1 MKDKLEL
8 DLQVEEIQSEEIQG
22 NVYLTSEVDIQIEKA
37 VVELTFYGKG
47 QFSGS
52 REVIQVLHQKQDF
65 TLATGQTLEIP
76 FQATCHF
83 PYSPYKGRNA
93 SYYYTVEA
101 EITIEQDE
109 AKKQALLKKIR
120 SVFVKDHLLRRKRV
134 IEVPYE
140 EGSYR
145 LLEVESDLK
154 GQLPY
159 LSTAVGGASLFG
171 ISFISLPEYRDIWE
185 LIGQG
190 VGSFL
195 VSGLLTTNIRNA
207 LVGKFTVIP
216 KNIHDEEVELHIFNS
231 NKWRFVQEAAV
242 SYEVEER
249 VRDDR
254 GTSTVILRETVFESL
269 DFEASPKHNPVE
281 ALFSLPTPGQIP
293 RIQNSDFRMIWIVK
307 LTLTLPLG
315 LKLRYKGEVSL
326 DN

>member
-8 DLQVEEIQSEEIQG
+8 DIQVKEIQSEEIQG
-22 NVYLTSEVDIQIEKA
+22 NVYLTSEVDMRIEK
-37 VVELTFYGKG
+37 VVIELTFYGKG

-65 TLATGQTLEIP
+65 ALAVSQKLEIP

-83 PYSPYKGRNA
+83 PYPTYKGRNA
-93 SYYYTVEA
+93 SYYYTVEV

-109 AKKQALLKKIR
+109 AKKQALLNKIR
-120 SVFVKDHLLRRKRV
+120 SVFVKDYLLRRKRV
-134 IEVPYE
+134 VEVPYE
-140 EGSYR
+140 EAPYR

-171 ISFISLPEYRDIWE
+171 VSFISLPEYRDTWG

-195 VSGLLTTNIRNA
+195 VSGLLTTGIRNA
-207 LVGKFTVIP
+207 LVGKFTIIP
-216 KNIHDEEVELHIFNS
+216 KNISEEEVELHVFNS
-231 NKWRFVQEAAV
+231 NKWRFIQEAAV
-242 SYEVEER
+242 SYEIVER
-249 VRDDR
+249 VTDDR
-254 GTSTVILRETVFESL
+254 GTSTVVLRETVFESL
-269 DFEASPKHNPVE
+269 DFEVKPQHNPVE
-281 ALFSLPTPGQIP
+281 ALFSLPTLGQIP
-293 RIQNSDFRMIWIVK
+293 RIQNSDFRMVWIAK

-315 LKLRYKGEVSL
+315 LKLRYKGGVSL